1 MNIGLYKET
10 WLNESIYLSRTYG
23 LINKEHNGDYLKTDL
38 IHKKF
43 DHGLDTINIA
53 PEFGQMQTKIYWNN
67 LNSKERSKFY
77 KLCLD
82 SGRWKKWVDE
92 DFDYETEVEALI
104 NICGHY
110 VFSHPKFEMIKPE
123 GLEQEINTAVS
134 ERISEILR

>member
-1 MNIGLYKET
+1 MPLNETERDSVKYLVIQSGTALRENMNIGLYKET

-82 SGRWKKWVDE
+82 SGRWKK
-92 DFDYETEVEALI
+92 
-104 NICGHY
+104 
-110 VFSHPKFEMIKPE
+110 
-123 GLEQEINTAVS
+123 
-134 ERISEILR
+134 